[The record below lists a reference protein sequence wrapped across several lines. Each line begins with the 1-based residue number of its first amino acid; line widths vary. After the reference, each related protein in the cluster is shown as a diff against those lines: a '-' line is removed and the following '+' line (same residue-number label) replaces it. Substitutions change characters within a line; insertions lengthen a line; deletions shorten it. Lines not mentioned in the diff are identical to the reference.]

1 MPRDDTLC
9 NPDRGNSIFSRFD
22 RHEATLTR
30 VGSNVESVM
39 DSTAIRGAAARSGSA
54 SVLPTMTTSGS
65 TRTDEDAARLVVTSA
80 INFID
85 AAAVNEFIRTVET
98 EGLET
103 IRQRALYS
111 DWVDG
116 RRHRPY
122 QDTSSDDAKFFSPS
136 QVNYSKKCR
145 ILWTIGNESST
156 ACRSSKRKW
165 VSRVNRDDR
174 SSRFSI
180 AERTSGR
187 HKWGIASPMRA
198 SCHFLIFLAYTRGCP
213 RAATSL
219 VGRLH

>member
-1 MPRDDTLC
+1 
-9 NPDRGNSIFSRFD
+9 
-22 RHEATLTR
+22 
-30 VGSNVESVM
+30 M
-39 DSTAIRGAAARSGSA
+39 DSPAIRGAAARSRSA

-122 QDTSSDDAKFFSPS
+122 QDTSSDDANFFIAVAGELLAEVSDLADDWQRIIDRVS
-136 QVNYSKKCR
+136 QFEEEV
-145 ILWTIGNESST
+145 
-156 ACRSSKRKW
+156 
-165 VSRVNRDDR
+165 
-174 SSRFSI
+174 
-180 AERTSGR
+180 
-187 HKWGIASPMRA
+187 GIA
-198 SCHFLIFLAYTRGCP
+198 GQP
-213 RAATSL
+213 R
-219 VGRLH
+219 